1 MSIWDSYTG
10 MAAPATLGAAP
21 QQKALNTGIAPPQS
35 LSNSS
40 ATPSWYNSSTWDIN
54 NPLAGVN
61 SFQGTGFVAPTTGNV
76 GFDKPT
82 QDANYGALPDTQGQI
97 TDAWGTSHALTA
109 NPDGTYGYS
118 DKFNDPS
125 GKSNRD
131 QMGVTYQYDPKTGT
145 VKPTAASSF
154 YQPGDWVDKGQSL
167 ATLAAAMATAGIGGS
182 FLGASAAGGGGAAA
196 AGGAAGGTAGATWT
210 PALIDSYLGTAGY
223 GASSASLLPG
233 AAAAVG
239 GGALTNEAID
249 GGTNLFANPANTPIP
264 PAYGPGVGAFAPA
277 AAAGG
282 GLLNT
287 ATNTLTS
294 AGTKAL
300 VGAGAAAAAG
310 GGGGSG
316 STPNGSTGGGTG
328 TGGTGSAWDSFL
340 NGLTG
345 NGSNTGGLL
354 SNLLNGYT
362 AYQSGNRAQDAYD
375 KQIANINGLYGTNSP
390 YAIQMKQELERKDSA
405 AGRNSQY
412 GDRAVQLAAKLTDS
426 KSQAINSANMTN
438 LISQSLNAQNQF
450 PATLNA
456 LLQGNAG
463 KGLLTGAGN
472 LIGSGA
478 SNIGTYLQNLFNG
491 TSSTA
496 PTGAGNNPNYSNEGT
511 NYPTPVGYNSDGT
524 PVYSNEG
531 NNYPMPN
538 QTIDPLNPNGYGEG

>member
-61 SFQGTGFVAPTTGNV
+61 SFQGTGFVAPTTGNF
-76 GFDKPT
+76 GFAPGT
-82 QDANYGALPDTQGQI
+82 GENGEWGALPDTKGQI
-97 TDAWGTSHALTA
+97 FDPWGTNHELTA
-109 NPDGTYGYS
+109 NQDGTYNYS

-131 QMGVTYQYDPKTGT
+131 QLGVTYQYDPKTGT
-145 VKPTAASSF
+145 VKPTTASSF
-154 YQPGDWVDKGQSL
+154 YQPGDWVNTGQSL
-167 ATLAAAMATAGIGGS
+167 ATLVAAMATAGIGGS

-196 AGGAAGGTAGATWT
+196 IPPAAGATWT

-233 AAAAVG
+233 AATAVG
-239 GGALTNEAID
+239 GGALANETID
-249 GGTNLFANPANTPIP
+249 GGTNLFANSANSSIP
-264 PAYGPGVGAFAPA
+264 PSYSPGIET
-277 AAAGG
+277 AAGSG
-282 GLLNT
+282 GLGSTAGNT
-287 ATNTLTS
+287 ATNALTN

-300 VGAGAAAAAG
+300 VGAGTAALTGNGNAG
-310 GGGGSG
+310 GTTGTSGSG
-316 STPNGSTGGGTG
+316 A
-328 TGGTGSAWDSFL
+328 GTGSAWDSFL

-478 SNIGTYLQNLFNG
+478 SSLGNYLQNLFNG
-491 TSSTA
+491 TSGTS

-511 NYPTPVGYNSDGT
+511 NYPAPVGYNSDGT